1 MRGFFSHLTGTPH
14 LLPLQAPMSPS
25 NHGDSH
31 PPTPRMDPIPV
42 CCLKPS
48 KVSAANRSE
57 SPLLL
62 VSTAFH
68 GLSALAHLAS
78 TFPSPPILN
87 FCHPELVIPR
97 THHALSCLCSFTD
110 GLFPLSE
117 ILYPCA
123 LLQSPRTT
131 VHSNA
136 QTHITYHLLCEAC
149 DISETDFPL
158 CSHRTLYIHLLLHL
172 A

>member
-1 MRGFFSHLTGTPH
+1 MVKVSIPRSI
-14 LLPLQAPMSPS
+14 PS
-25 NHGDSH
+25 L
-31 PPTPRMDPIPV
+31 V

-57 SPLLL
+57 SPLL

-97 THHALSCLCSFTD
+97 THHSLSCLGSFTN
-110 GLFPLSE
+110 GLLPLSE

-136 QTHITYHLLCEAC
+136 QTHITYHLCEAC

-158 CSHRTLYIHLLLHL
+158 CSHSTLYIHLLPHL
-172 A
+172 ARYIIFCMLFLPCRLLE